1 MRTNARKKLCAFI
14 VMLCLLLTACAS
26 DQTDREVK
34 GDTEANETELL
45 EQPNDS
51 NEDIADEDADIAA
64 GDGDIAVGGID
75 IVTGEELPVSEEDAS
90 VPLFEGPAYISQNF
104 FDFMENWFQ
113 EKEVSALSELVLDQE
128 LTDQELEAYA
138 DDPVVAEH
146 ISDADS
152 HHGGLFLKVDGDN
165 DGIEDIFAVI
175 LDGGSS
181 GNNTQHFLKGQADG
195 SFQCIEENGS
205 MTQELAFVS
214 YEGTTYLLE
223 TDLEYNRKVADGF
236 IISLYQDG
244 ELMESILMT
253 ERMTAYE
260 PEIIYQAEG
269 YEEVAAQYAEEGRN
283 GFWAS
288 VDYRTDF
295 SYETGSAET
304 REDTDE
310 ACDILG
316 LTGSR
321 SMYYRS
327 DFDNDG
333 EQEWYEKFIFYPSSL
348 YAVMHLEE
356 GIYQEGGGNK
366 SRSSLLETYALEY
379 EGIPLYFW
387 VDTVGD
393 RQIVFLCSYQGLD
406 KEYLYGYLIEEDQ
419 AQKVLE
425 IEYTGISEI
434 SCRELFSMDGDES

>member
-1 MRTNARKKLCAFI
+1 MRTNGRKKSCVFI
-14 VMLCLLLTACAS
+14 VILCLLLSACAS
-26 DQTDREVK
+26 GQTAWETDDAK
-34 GDTEANETELL
+34 EANEEELL
-45 EQPNDS
+45 EQPGGS
-51 NEDIADEDADIAA
+51 NGDIADEDADIV
-64 GDGDIAVGGID
+64 DGGEDIAVGGID
-75 IVTGEELPVSEEDAS
+75 VVTGKEVSVSEDDAS

-104 FDFMENWFQ
+104 FDFLESWFR
-113 EKEVSALSELVLDQE
+113 EKDVSALSELVLDQD
-128 LTDQELEAYA
+128 LTDQDLEAYA

-152 HHGGLFLKVDGDN
+152 HHGGLFLRVNGDN

-195 SFQCIEENGS
+195 SFQCIEQSGS
-205 MTQELAFVS
+205 ETQELAFVS
-214 YEGTTYLLE
+214 YEGTAYLLE
-223 TDLEYNRKVADGF
+223 TSFDYNRNATDGF

-244 ELMESILMT
+244 ELMESILME

-260 PEIIYQAEG
+260 PEIIYQADG
-269 YEEVAAQYAEEGRN
+269 YEEVAAQYAGEGRN

-333 EQEWYEKFIFYPSSL
+333 EREWYEKFIFYPSSL

-393 RQIVFLCSYQGLD
+393 WQIVFLCSYQGLD